1 MSKPTTPAALLN
13 ELAILRRQN
22 KRLADRLDT
31 QKGARRQIVIE
42 RTIDRAFLDACA
54 LYTLAIGGADVG
66 RQYSPLPQRRWAKAA
81 ALLRLA
87 GLTDGGRYLHLRI
100 VNPDDAMRRLTE
112 AASEAKAAPRRLG
125 AYLADFARP
134 ASLR

>member
-31 QKGARRQIVIE
+31 QKGERRQIVIE

-66 RQYSPLPQRRWAKAA
+66 RQYSPC
-81 ALLRLA
+81 LLY
-87 GLTDGGRYLHLRI
+87 TS
-100 VNPDDAMRRLTE
+100 P
-112 AASEAKAAPRRLG
+112 SPRDRTRSRMPSS
-125 AYLADFARP
+125 A
-134 ASLR
+134 

>member
-1 MSKPTTPAALLN
+1 M
-13 ELAILRRQN
+13 
-22 KRLADRLDT
+22 ADRLDT
-31 QKGARRQIVIE
+31 QKGERRRIVVE